1 VGKLVAKDALALV
14 SWQIFRTDLRTSAL
28 LPSHINTTAAV
39 MALNDSAKRAASR
52 LTIAQHK
59 FKQALKK
66 EDIENRLP
74 PVDIEL
80 SAQFLSDVA
89 AVVEQSTPANVQV
102 SDYKAIDH
110 FSPGAGLMSHCRNA
124 PHGS

>member
-1 VGKLVAKDALALV
+1 M
-14 SWQIFRTDLRTSAL
+14 SWQIFRTEQRVAPVPPQHHRS
-28 LPSHINTTAAV
+28 TAAA

-110 FSPGAGLMSHCRNA
+110 FSPGAGLMSRCRNA